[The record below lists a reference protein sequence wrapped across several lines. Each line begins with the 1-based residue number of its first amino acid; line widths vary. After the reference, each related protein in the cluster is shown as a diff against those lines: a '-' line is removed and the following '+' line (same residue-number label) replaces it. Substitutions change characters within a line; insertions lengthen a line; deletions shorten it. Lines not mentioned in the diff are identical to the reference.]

1 MRVAVLGPLTVE
13 HDGQPVVIGGQRL
26 RALFV
31 RLALEPGRWVSAGS
45 LLAALWDGDDGPTDP
60 VNALQSSVS
69 RLRRLLPDPLLLET
83 SSSGY
88 RLAVQP
94 RDVDALR
101 FEELADRGRAALTHG
116 NPEEAIDALQAAH
129 DLWRGP
135 ALADLDGS
143 GFAQPYVSRLEERK
157 RAADEDRYEAA
168 LLLGRQAEVIG
179 ELEAIVAAE
188 PLREHAASQL
198 IRALAA
204 AGRQSDALAAYGR
217 TRTALV
223 EELGL
228 DPSPELSAAHQSVL
242 NGPPPPAPLTP
253 QPSAT
258 RTNLPTALTSF
269 VGRGDELDRLQQL
282 LSTHRLVTLTGPG
295 GAGKTRLAIAAG
307 QRADDVPAGVWLVE
321 LAPVSDPDELAAA
334 ALGALSA
341 RETNLLEQLP
351 PGGRDAL
358 SRLVDLLS
366 GRRALLVLDNCEH
379 LVEGAAR
386 LADRLLASCPL
397 LRILATSREP
407 LAIFGEAICPV
418 LPLGMP
424 KEGMAASQAL
434 QFPSVRLFA
443 DRAAAVSPGFAVDEQ
458 TVTSVIEICRRLD
471 GLPLAI
477 ELAAARLRTLPV
489 DVVAARLVDRF
500 RLLTGGSRT
509 AVARHQTLRSVVS
522 WSWELMTDEERRLA
536 ESLAVFHGGV
546 MVDSAT
552 AVSGTGPDETLELLA
567 TLADKSILQPVG
579 HAMRWRML
587 ETLREYGAER
597 LSAQHRTDQV
607 RAAHAEYF
615 CSLVERCEP
624 WLRGPTQME
633 CVRTLSAERD
643 NLTAALRFSIDS
655 NDVATA
661 VRFGAGLA
669 WFWHL
674 VGMEAEAAGW
684 LNQILALPAAADQPG
699 YGVAVVGWAFSLV
712 GGGEWDQNKSQAMD
726 YAAEYYRGA
735 FGTGHP
741 LLAMAEPGLEL
752 LLGDPGKALAAI
764 ERQMNHPDPWAR
776 AALQLVRG
784 LIAENDGDLGSL
796 RDSSARA
803 LEGFRAAGDAWGT
816 AMALASSG
824 AVAILDGELEVAIA
838 HFGEAIDM
846 LSELGSPDDVAY
858 LLMRRALVRYRADDR
873 EGAAADLKRAHDLA
887 EQRGSSS
894 ILAMT
899 EFAMGQQLWEDSG
912 PEEGRAFIS
921 AAIQRAERAPNV
933 APQALASMYCALAGI
948 ETSAHR
954 LDDAVTH
961 LTKAWKLA
969 LDSRDMPV
977 VAITGVKIAELA
989 AAEGEPALAAR
1000 LLGASDS
1007 VRGAPDLSDPDA
1019 PALLATASAAVG
1031 ELAEIELA
1039 AGRVLPREKALALLE
1054 SRLR

>member
-31 RLALEPGRWVSAGS
+31 RLTLEPGRWVSAGS
-45 LLAALWDGDDGPTDP
+45 LLAALWDGDDGPADP

-94 RDVDALR
+94 HDVDAVR
-101 FEELADRGRAALTHG
+101 FEELADRGRAALSHG
-116 NPEEAIDALQAAH
+116 NPEEALEALGEARG
-129 DLWRGP
+129 LWRGP

-143 GFAQPYVSRLEERK
+143 GFAQPHVSRLEELK

-168 LLLGRQAEVIG
+168 LQLGRQAEVIG

-188 PLREHAASQL
+188 PLREHAASL
-198 IRALAA
+198 LVRALQA

-217 TRTALV
+217 TRTALI

-228 DPSPELSAAHQSVL
+228 DPSPELSAAHQSIL
-242 NGPPPPAPLTP
+242 TGPPPPARP
-253 QPSAT
+253 PSAT

-269 VGRGDELDRLQQL
+269 VGRGGELDRLRQL
-282 LSTHRLVTLTGPG
+282 LRTHRLVTLTGPG

-307 QRADDVPAGVWLVE
+307 QRADEVPAGVWLVE

-341 RETNLLEQLP
+341 RETNLLEQSP

-424 KEGMAASQAL
+424 SEGMTAAQAL
-434 QFPSVRLFA
+434 QFPSVRLFS
-443 DRAAAVSPGFAVDEQ
+443 DRAAAVSPGFAVDDQ
-458 TVTSVIEICRRLD
+458 TVASVIEICRRLD

-522 WSWELMTDEERRLA
+522 WSWELMTDEERMLA
-536 ESLAVFHGGV
+536 EALAVFHGGV

-552 AVSGTGPDETLELLA
+552 AVSGTGPDETLELLT

-587 ETLREYGAER
+587 ETLREYGAEQ

-607 RAAHAEYF
+607 RVAHAEYF
-615 CSLVERCEP
+615 CSLVERYEP
-624 WLRGPTQME
+624 WLRGPAQMD
-633 CVRTLSAERD
+633 CVRELSMERD
-643 NLTAALRFSIDS
+643 NLAAALRFSIDS

-669 WFWHL
+669 WYWHL

-684 LNQILALPAAADQPG
+684 LSQILALPGAAEQPG
-699 YGVAVVGWAFSLV
+699 YGVAVVGWAFSMV
-712 GGGEWDQNKSQAMD
+712 GGGQWDEHKTE
-726 YAAEYYRGA
+726 AAELAAAYYRGG
-735 FGTGHP
+735 FGSGHP
-741 LLAMAEPGLEL
+741 LLALAEPGLEL
-752 LLGDPGKALAAI
+752 LLGDQGKALGAI
-764 ERQMNHPDPWAR
+764 ERQMSHPDPWAR

-803 LEGFRAAGDAWGT
+803 LEGFRASGDAWGT

-824 AVAILDGELEVAIA
+824 AVAILDGELPVAIA
-838 HFGEAIDM
+838 HLGEAVDM

-873 EGAAADLKRAHDLA
+873 EGAAADLQRAHDLA

-899 EFAMGQQLWEDSG
+899 EFAMGQQLWEESG
-912 PEEGRAFIS
+912 PDEGRAFIS
-921 AAIQRAERAPNV
+921 AAIQRAERAPHV

-948 ETSAHR
+948 ETAAQR
-954 LDDAVTH
+954 FDDAVTH

-989 AAEGEPALAAR
+989 AADGEPALAAR

-1007 VRGAPDLSDPDA
+1007 VRGAPDLSDPDP
-1019 PALLATASAAVG
+1019 PALLAAVSAAVG
-1031 ELAEIELA
+1031 AMAETELVT
-1039 AGRVLPREKALALLE
+1039 GRALPREEALALLE